1 MNWLWATL
9 VRVTDT
15 NINEMFNPKLNAAGA
30 TDRQVSRDGSGRPRN
45 RNTAKTAH
53 QIPVE
58 TTRRHQAITDP
69 EVPGHLITEK
79 LRPKQ
84 VTAPT
89 MATWPTRG

>member
-1 MNWLWATL
+1 MNWLCATL

-15 NINEMFNPKLNAAGA
+15 NINEMFRPKLKAAGA
-30 TDRQVSRDGSGRPRN
+30 TATQVARDGNGRPRN
-45 RNTAKTAH
+45 RSTNSTAH
-53 QIPVE
+53 QITVDAA
-58 TTRRHQAITDP
+58 RRHHAITDP

-89 MATWPTRG
+89 IANGPMSE